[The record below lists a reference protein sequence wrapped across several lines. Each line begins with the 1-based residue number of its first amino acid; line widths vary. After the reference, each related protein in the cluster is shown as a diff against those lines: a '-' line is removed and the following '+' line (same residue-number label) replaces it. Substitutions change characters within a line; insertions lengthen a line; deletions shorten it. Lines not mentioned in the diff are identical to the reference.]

1 MSNLIWLMLLVAL
14 PVWGQPT
21 LPTPDGWV
29 YDAAHVLDAATKAQL
44 NALAADVEQQ
54 TSAEI
59 AIVVVGTTAPQTPKQ
74 YVTAL
79 FNRWGVGKRG
89 ADNGVMILLAVR
101 DRRIEIETGYGV
113 EGILPDGKVGEII
126 RTAMLPHLRQQAWG
140 VGLVAGMQRI
150 ALVLHQDSPAA
161 PVSTGTPDEPAFPYN
176 GLVMTLALVALILL
190 LIGVVV
196 RRQRHRCPKCGAQMT
211 RRDRTLHTATY
222 QRSGLREMVYD
233 CPQCAH
239 HDVRFVAIPP
249 RVRVSHRGRLLPG
262 GVIIGGG
269 GGIGDGS
276 FGGRAGSG
284 GFSGFGG
291 ASSGG
296 GGAGASF

>member
-1 MSNLIWLMLLVAL
+1 MEARA
-14 PVWGQPT
+14 G
-21 LPTPDGWV
+21 
-29 YDAAHVLDAATKAQL
+29 
-44 NALAADVEQQ
+44 
-54 TSAEI
+54 
-59 AIVVVGTTAPQTPKQ
+59 
-74 YVTAL
+74 
-79 FNRWGVGKRG
+79 R
-89 ADNGVMILLAVR
+89 
-101 DRRIEIETGYGV
+101 
-113 EGILPDGKVGEII
+113 
-126 RTAMLPHLRQQAWG
+126 AMLPHLQQQAWG
-140 VGLVAGMQRI
+140 AGLVAGVQRI
-150 ALVLHQDSPAA
+150 AQVLHQDSPAA
-161 PVSTGTPDEPAFPYN
+161 PVSMATPDEPAFPYR
-176 GLVMTLALVALILL
+176 GLVIALALVALMPL
-190 LIGVVV
+190 LIGLVV

-269 GGIGDGS
+269 GRRGGGS

-291 ASSGG
+291 GSSGG
-296 GGAGASF
+296 GGTGASF

>member
-1 MSNLIWLMLLVAL
+1 
-14 PVWGQPT
+14 
-21 LPTPDGWV
+21 
-29 YDAAHVLDAATKAQL
+29 LDAATKAQL

-54 TSAEI
+54 TLAEI

-89 ADNGVMILLAVR
+89 ADNGVMILLAVQ
-101 DRRIEIETGYGV
+101 DRRVEIETGYGV

-140 VGLVAGMQRI
+140 AGLVAGVQRI
-150 ALVLHQDSPAA
+150 AQVLHQDSPAA
-161 PVSTGTPDEPAFPYN
+161 PVSTATPDEPAFPYS
-176 GLVMTLALVALILL
+176 GLVITLALVALILL

-196 RRQRHRCPKCGAQMT
+196 RRRRHRCPKCGAQMT
-211 RRDRTLHTATY
+211 RRDRTLQTATY

-249 RVRVSHRGRLLPG
+249 RVRVSRRGRLLPG

-269 GGIGDGS
+269 GHRGGGS

-291 ASSGG
+291 GSSGG

>member
-1 MSNLIWLMLLVAL
+1 LSKVIWLMLLVAL
-14 PVWGQPT
+14 PVWGQPI
-21 LPTPDGWV
+21 LPKPDGWV
-29 YDAAHVLDAATKAQL
+29 YDAANVLDAATKAQL
-44 NALAADVEQQ
+44 NALAADVAQQ

-59 AIVVVGTTAPQTPKQ
+59 AVVVVGTTAPQTPKQ

-89 ADNGVMILLAVR
+89 ADNGVMILLAVQ
-101 DRRIEIETGYGV
+101 DRRVEIETGYGV

-126 RTAMLPHLRQQAWG
+126 RTAMLPHLRQQSWG
-140 VGLVAGMQRI
+140 AGLVAGAQRI
-150 ALVLHQDSPAA
+150 AQVLRQDSPAA
-161 PVSTGTPDEPAFPYN
+161 PVSTATPDEPAFPYR
-176 GLVMTLALVALILL
+176 GLVIALALVALMLL
-190 LIGVVV
+190 LIGLVV
-196 RRQRHRCPKCGAQMT
+196 RRRHRCPKCGAQVT
-211 RRDRTLHTATY
+211 RQGRTLQTATY
-222 QRSGLREMVYD
+222 QRSGLRELVYD

-249 RVRVSHRGRLLPG
+249 RVRVSRRGRLLPG

-269 GGIGDGS
+269 GLRGGGS

-291 ASSGG
+291 GSSGG